1 MTFPDVKHQYE
12 GANEGVNEGVNLNIE
27 GVNEKVLTELQY
39 LYKIIASDEE
49 KKTIELYNL
58 INKSLATKDR
68 YLKILKEQGYIEF
81 RGASKKGGYYRL
93 K

>member
-49 KKTIELYNL
+49 KKQLN
-58 INKSLATKDR
+58 
-68 YLKILKEQGYIEF
+68 YII
-81 RGASKKGGYYRL
+81 
-93 K
+93 